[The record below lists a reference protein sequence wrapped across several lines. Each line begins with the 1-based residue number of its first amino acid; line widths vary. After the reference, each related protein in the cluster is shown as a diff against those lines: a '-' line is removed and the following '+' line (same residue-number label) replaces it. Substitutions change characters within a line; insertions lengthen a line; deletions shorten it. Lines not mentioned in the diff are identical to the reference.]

1 MVQLFISAVTNEFGS
16 YRQALAADL
25 NRPGVH
31 VETQEAFIAHGAPTL
46 LMLDDYIA
54 HCDAVIHIAGDQT
67 GSPVDPASL
76 TALRERHHNLLQTLH
91 LEESTARGITY
102 TQWEALL
109 A

>member
-31 VETQEAFIAHGAPTL
+31 VETQEAFIAHGVATL

-54 HCDAVIHIAGDQT
+54 RCDAVIHIAGDQT
-67 GSPVDPASL
+67 GSPVDLASL
-76 TALRERHHNLLQTLH
+76 TALRERHSKLFQALH
-91 LEESTARGITY
+91 LDDSTASGITY
-102 TQWEALL
+102 TQW
-109 A
+109 